1 MSFFK
6 VTHQSKNNQ
15 ARLGTITTSHGT
27 IKTPGFVPV
36 GTNASVKGIS
46 PQELTKTGVQI
57 FFANTYHLLLRPSP
71 KIIQQAGGIHS
82 FCNWQ
87 KPIITDSG
95 GFQVFSLG
103 RPDLKARGEDNQYFG
118 GKLMKIR
125 EDGVVFRSPIDGQKL
140 FLGPEKS
147 IEIQHQL
154 GADLI
159 IAFDDC
165 TPYPAT
171 KKEAKSSLSKTHRW
185 AKISLETH
193 QKLSR
198 QQKSKQGLV
207 SDENKQYLYG
217 VIQGSYYKDLR
228 EKSARFISSLDF
240 AGIAI
245 GGVSVGEPKKEMR
258 KAVSWIMPILPPEK
272 PRHLLGVGQIDDI
285 FDFVEMGIDT
295 FDCVIPTRLGRM
307 GKALIKGKRKP
318 VDITK
323 KKFRKNF
330 SPLDKNCQCYTCQN
344 FSHAYLYHLF
354 QTRELLGYRLLTIHN
369 LHFFIQLMQNIRQ
382 AIKKEK
388 LKELRNEYL

>member
-6 VTHQSKNNQ
+6 VTHQSRNSR
-15 ARLGTITTSHGT
+15 ARLGIITTPHG
-27 IKTPGFVPV
+27 IIRTPGFIPV
-36 GTNASVKGIS
+36 GTNASVKGVS
-46 PQELTKTGVQI
+46 PQELGEIGVQI
-57 FFANTYHLLLRPSP
+57 FFANTYHLLLRPGS
-71 KIIQQAGGIHS
+71 KIIQQADGIHS

-103 RPDLKARGEDNQYFG
+103 KPDLKEREENNQYFG
-118 GKLMKIR
+118 GKLIKIR
-125 EDGVVFRSPIDGQKL
+125 EDGVVFRSPIDGQKI

-159 IAFDDC
+159 VAFDDC
-165 TPYPAT
+165 TPYPVT
-171 KKEAKSSLSKTHRW
+171 RKKAESSLSKTHHW
-185 AKISLETH
+185 AEISLKTH

-198 QQKSKQGLV
+198 KQKG
-207 SDENKQYLYG
+207 KQYLYG

-228 EKSARFISSLDF
+228 KKSAKFISLLDF
-240 AGIAI
+240 DGIAI

-258 KAVSWIMPILPPEK
+258 KVVSWIMPILPPRK

-307 GKALIKGKRKP
+307 GKALIKGEKKP

-330 SPLDKNCQCYTCQN
+330 FPLDKSCQCYTCRN
-344 FSHAYLYHLF
+344 FSQAYLNHLF
-354 QTRELLGYRLLTIHN
+354 QTKELLGYRLLTIHN
-369 LHFFIQLMQNIRQ
+369 LHFFIQLMLNIRR
-382 AIKKEK
+382 AIKEEK
-388 LKELRNEYL
+388 LKELRNEYF

>member
-6 VTHQSKNNQ
+6 VTYQSKNSQ
-15 ARLGTITTSHGT
+15 ARLGTITTPHGI
-27 IKTPGFVPV
+27 IKTPGFIPV

-46 PQELTKTGVQI
+46 PQELTEIGVQI
-57 FFANTYHLLLRPSP
+57 FFANTYHLLLRPGP
-71 KIIQQAGGIHS
+71 KIIQRAGGIHS

-103 RPDLKARGEDNQYFG
+103 KLKARRENNQYFG
-118 GKLMKIR
+118 GKLIKIR

-140 FLGPEKS
+140 FLGPKKS

-171 KKEAKSSLSKTHRW
+171 KEKAESSLSKTHRW
-185 AKISLETH
+185 AEISLKTH
-193 QKLSR
+193 QKLS
-198 QQKSKQGLV
+198 QKQKG
-207 SDENKQYLYG
+207 KRCLYG

-228 EKSARFISSLDF
+228 EKSAKFISSLDF
-240 AGIAI
+240 DGIAI

-258 KAVSWIMPILPPEK
+258 KAVSWIMPVLPPKK

-285 FDFVEMGIDT
+285 FDFVKMGIDT

-307 GKALIKGKRKP
+307 GKALIKGEKKP

-323 KKFRKNF
+323 KKLRKNF
-330 SPLDKNCQCYTCQN
+330 FPLDKNCKCHTCQN
-344 FSHAYLYHLF
+344 FSRAYLYHLF
-354 QTRELLGYRLLTIHN
+354 QTKELLGYRLLTIHN

-388 LKELRNEYL
+388 LKGLRNEYL